1 MNVNKKYF
9 NQEQSRSSNSNQKQ
23 KNDKHTLPSQE
34 NVMFSQMVLLQ
45 LNIFFVWLA
54 EKPSLQKYWTVSLLK
69 S

>member
-1 MNVNKKYF
+1 MYTQTILIMSGQDHVI
-9 NQEQSRSSNSNQKQ
+9 SNQLQ

-45 LNIFFVWLA
+45 LNILFVWLA
-54 EKPSLQKYWTVSLLK
+54 ENPSLQKYWTVSLLK

>member
-1 MNVNKKYF
+1 MNVNKEYF
-9 NQEQSRSSNSNQKQ
+9 NQEQSRSSNSNQLQ

-45 LNIFFVWLA
+45 LNILFVWFA